1 MHKRILSLL
10 LGILTAASMLS
21 MTACGGDTPP
31 SSSTTG
37 SSGESTEASDSEGT
51 LSTSDASADASG
63 SGTSGATGTSGTNGT
78 GSKNNN
84 KPTTTTTKTKTLPP
98 MRTTV
103 AQPIITDPLKADLKG
118 ATIQVYTSY
127 PKDQVG
133 VFNTQK
139 GKSQTG
145 NAYAD
150 RLTKIQSAINCKV
163 KVTVVPADQMVSAA
177 FAAIASGESYGHIL
191 EAPIYNAV
199 SYISSGLATNL
210 KTVPTM
216 DLTQNYLNG
225 GQAVKASTIGK
236 GVWFVGTRDMYPAVM
251 GYFFN
256 KRILEEIGYKDTDLY
271 NMVKQGKWTISQLKT
286 IAEKAKKDLDGKPGM
301 TSADRFGI
309 IQSDGP
315 SSAILNYL
323 SANGADM
330 LKADGKGGIK
340 YNMTDANVVKYINEA
355 IDFYAKS
362 GVSRASEKDATG
374 MKEFMEG
381 KSLFMGMA
389 SLYAEKIVD
398 MEDEYGYLPFPK
410 GDKASGY
417 VASCNWNNTVLMVS
431 GGLKGKDLE
440 NAGAFLQAFCYMSE
454 DCVKAMQTEY
464 RDRYFCDDESY
475 DMFAQSLANAKI
487 EPVSIFGGGADWNIH
502 AGTFRAV
509 YDAYA
514 GEGTVE
520 AIVQANK
527 GMAEAAL
534 NDVMKIVNQY
544 K

>member
-1 MHKRILSLL
+1 MRNRLLSILSGLL
-10 LGILTAASMLS
+10 IAASMLA
-21 MTACGGDTPP
+21 MAACGKEPTPNSDVSGGTGESTASTSADTGP
-31 SSSTTG
+31 SADSTETAGSGTTETGKGTG
-37 SSGESTEASDSEGT
+37 SSGGKTTA
-51 LSTSDASADASG
+51 
-63 SGTSGATGTSGTNGT
+63 
-78 GSKNNN
+78 
-84 KPTTTTTKTKTLPP
+84 KPNTKTTKKRLPNVVP
-98 MRTTV
+98 TV
-103 AQPIITDPLKADLKG
+103 SQPIITDPLKVNLKG
-118 ATIQVYTSY
+118 ATIKVYTSY
-127 PKDQVG
+127 PKDQIG

-150 RLTKIQSAINCKV
+150 RLTKIQDTIKCKV
-163 KVTVVPADQMVSAA
+163 QVTVVPADQMVSAA
-177 FAAIASGESYGHIL
+177 FAAVASGESYGHIM

-216 DLTQNYLNG
+216 DLTQSYLNG
-225 GQAVKASTIGK
+225 GQAVKASTLGK
-236 GVWFVGTRDMYPAVM
+236 GVWFVGTKDMYPAVL

-256 KRILEEIGYKDTDLY
+256 KRILNEIGYKDTDLY
-271 NMVKQGKWTISQLKT
+271 TMVKQNKWTISQLKT
-286 IAEKAKKDLDGKPGM
+286 IAKKASKDLDGKPGM

-315 SSAILNYL
+315 SSAVLNYM

-340 YNMTDANVVKYINEA
+340 YNMQDANVVKYINEA
-355 IDFYAKS
+355 VDFYAKS
-362 GVSRASEKDATG
+362 GISRASEQDANA

-381 KSLFMGMA
+381 KSLFLGA
-389 SLYAEKIVD
+389 ATLYAQNIVD

-417 VASCNWNNTVLMVS
+417 VASCNWNSTVLMVS
-431 GGLKGKDLE
+431 GGLKGQELA
-440 NAGAFLQAFCYMSE
+440 NAGSFLQAFCYLAD
-454 DCVKAMQTEY
+454 DCIKAQQAEY

-475 DMFAQSLANAKI
+475 DMFAKSLDSAKI

-502 AGTFRAV
+502 AGTFKAI
-509 YDAYA
+509 YETYNGKTTPEAY
-514 GEGTVE
+514 
-520 AIVQANK
+520 IQANK
-527 GMAEAAL
+527 GVAEAAL
-534 NDVMKIVNQY
+534 NDVMKVVNQF